1 MPMINMKKSPL
12 SLSELFASVRSV
24 YRLHQCGGGL
34 AWLVLSMFALALV
47 CGLNMPAPGQI
58 FVAGEIADRDVVA
71 HRDLLVEDAQA
82 TVQQRERLLSQQ
94 PTVFDLSTAELA
106 GLREQVGSIIKEIN
120 QITQAGQ
127 LEGLNELRQKFSAR
141 YNATVTLDSLSQWAQ
156 PDVQDFVLNVALPWF
171 ERHLAEGVV
180 ADSRQVLAAHGGV
193 LIRNLETESE
203 TLRTDSRSLPD
214 LAVVLA
220 QFSQIMRR
228 DAGLS
233 NSARRA
239 IDSLFAV
246 LIKPT
251 LTINREA
258 TKSLGGMV
266 AQTLKPVYYH
276 LRKGEVVVYQGE
288 RITREAQLKL
298 QSLFRRVDGGIQAR
312 TVAGTFTLALL
323 LSFGLFMAPSGK
335 PGSILRRKDLR
346 FIAFL
351 LLGTGLL
358 AKGTQLLGMGLLEP
372 QTMPFVAY
380 GFPLA
385 ASAGLSALI
394 FAARRYCVVGL
405 LLALFATLMFKASL
419 PLFLF
424 FFISAM
430 LNTWLIIRA
439 QTRQDVVWSV
449 LPLAVGQVLIA
460 IGCGWLDGLRGADQ
474 FLIMAGFVCLNA
486 LLSLFILFAI
496 SPILEIAFGYTTRFR
511 LMELMNLEQPLMQEL
526 MVTIPGTYHHSLVV
540 ANMVEAG
547 AKAVGAN
554 SLLCKVA
561 ALYHDVGKLAYPDYF
576 IENQFGGPNRH
587 DRLAPAM
594 SALILGSHVKK
605 GTDLAQKYHVGEEI
619 EEIIRQHHG
628 TGLIRYFYKKA
639 QDLGENP
646 RMEDFCYPGPRP
658 QTREAA
664 IVMLA
669 DAVEASSRTLTDP
682 TPARIKNHIE
692 TIMKGIFADGQLD
705 ESDLTFKE
713 LHKLT
718 ENFSRILTGLFHQR
732 IVYPEN
738 IKPRVEL
745 PQNTPEPDTSP
756 LPLVPPLNS
765 NGWKHKT
772 DPLPAEAGASALL
785 SHSAHSNGSATPK
798 LDTGK

>member
-1 MPMINMKKSPL
+1 MTNMKKSPL
-12 SLSELFASVRSV
+12 SLSELFASARAVC
-24 YRLHQCGGGL
+24 RLHQCGGGI
-34 AWLVLSMFALALV
+34 AWLLLSMFALALIS
-47 CGLNMPAPGQI
+47 GMNMPAPGRI

-71 HRDLLVEDAQA
+71 HRDLLVEDSQA
-82 TVQQRERLLSQQ
+82 THDQRERLLSQQ

-127 LEGLNELRQKFSAR
+127 IEGLNELRQKFSTR
-141 YNATVTLDSLSQWAQ
+141 FNTPVSLESLTQWAQ
-156 PDVQDFVLNVALPWF
+156 PDVQDFVLTVALPWF
-171 ERHLAEGVV
+171 EGHLADGVV
-180 ADSRQVLAAHGGV
+180 ADSRQSLAASGGV
-193 LIRNLETESE
+193 LIRNLENGSE
-203 TLRTDSRSLPD
+203 ILRTDSRSLPD

-228 DAGLS
+228 DPGLS
-233 NSARRA
+233 NSARKA

-258 TKSLGGMV
+258 TKSLGSMV
-266 AQTLKPVYYH
+266 TQTLKPVFYH

-288 RITREAQLKL
+288 RISRETQLKL

-312 TVAGTFTLALL
+312 TVAGAFTLALL
-323 LSFGLFMAPSGK
+323 LALGLFMAPSGK
-335 PGSILRRKDLR
+335 PGSLLRRKDLH
-346 FIAFL
+346 FIAL
-351 LLGTGLL
+351 LLLITGLL
-358 AKGTQLLGMGLLEP
+358 AKGLQLIGAHLVEP
-372 QTMPFVAY
+372 QMLPFVAY
-380 GFPLA
+380 CFPLA

-405 LLALFATLMFKASL
+405 LLSFFATLMFKASL

-424 FFISAM
+424 FYIAAM
-430 LNTWLIIRA
+430 LNTWFIIRA

-449 LPLAVGQVLIA
+449 LPLAVGQVIIA
-460 IGCGWLDGLRGADQ
+460 VGSGWLDGMRGADE
-474 FLIMAGFVCLNA
+474 FLILSGFVCLNA

-511 LMELMNLEQPLMQEL
+511 LMELMNLEQPLLQDL

-587 DRLAPAM
+587 DKLAPAM

-605 GTDLAQKYHVGEEI
+605 GTDLAQKYRVGEEI

-639 QDLGENP
+639 QDMGDNP
-646 RMEDFCYPGPRP
+646 RMEDFCYPGPKP

-718 ENFSRILTGLFHQR
+718 ENFARILTGLFHQR

-745 PQNTPEPDTSP
+745 PPSPVEPDNSP
-756 LPLVPPLNS
+756 LPLVPPLNA

-772 DPLPAEAGASALL
+772 GSVLPVATVPTPQSPEILL
-785 SHSAHSNGSATPK
+785 PEVSKEGEK
-798 LDTGK
+798 